1 MALHLK
7 RFVALRKETGM
18 SQYALADAL
27 GLTQNQIAR
36 YELGES
42 NPKLDTLI
50 QFADFF
56 HTSTDYLLG
65 RSDERHPEGT
75 ATRDL
80 TPTEV
85 QLLALIRGESAAVQG
100 AALAILR
107 TAVKEL
113 RSLDE

>member
-1 MALHLK
+1 MALHK
-7 RFVALRKETGM
+7 ERFIALRKELNMT
-18 SQYALADAL
+18 QYDLAAAMDIA
-27 GLTQNQIAR
+27 QNQVSR
-36 YELGES
+36 YETGES

-75 ATRDL
+75 AAPDL
-80 TPTEV
+80 TPLEV
-85 QLLALIRGESAAVQG
+85 QVLALVRGESEAVQG

-107 TAVKEL
+107 TAIKEL
-113 RSLDE
+113 RALDE